1 MSDLLK
7 KSCLK
12 RVIIKLTS
20 SISCNSQCCSTLSNM
35 TNDIANGLKQKEN
48 PEDKQKEKPED
59 KDEESK
65 DDNKEI
71 DKE

>member
-12 RVIIKLTS
+12 RVILKLTS

-35 TNDIANGLKQKEN
+35 TNDIANGLKQKED
-48 PEDKQKEKPED
+48 PEDKN
-59 KDEESK
+59 KDEESEDK
-65 DDNKEI
+65 NQDDNK
-71 DKE
+71 